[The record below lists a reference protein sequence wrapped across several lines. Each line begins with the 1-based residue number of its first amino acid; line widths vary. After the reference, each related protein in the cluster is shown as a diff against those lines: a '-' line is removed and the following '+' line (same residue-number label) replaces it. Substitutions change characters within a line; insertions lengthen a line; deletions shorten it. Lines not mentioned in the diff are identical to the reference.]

1 MTTFLTSYISDGR
14 YVPFTPTAD
23 VAAGSVIVQG
33 ELVGVAIQDLPA
45 NRPGDL
51 CVDGYV
57 RFPKAT
63 GGGSGFAAGTVLYWD
78 AGAQKATSNANG
90 GANKYLG
97 KNPLA
102 AADADAS
109 VGVRFHPL

>member
-1 MTTFLTSYISDGR
+1 MATFLTSYISDGQ
-14 YVPFTPTAD
+14 YLPYTPSVD

-45 NRPGDL
+45 NRPGDR

-57 RFPKAT
+57 RFPKSA
-63 GGGSGFAAGTVLYWD
+63 GVIAAGTVLYWD
-78 AGAQKATSNANG
+78 AGVQKVTSHANG

>member
-14 YVPFTPTAD
+14 YVPYTPSVD

-33 ELVGVAIQDLPA
+33 ELVGVAVSDLPA
-45 NRPGDL
+45 GKLGDL
-51 CVDGYV
+51 CVDGLIK
-57 RFPKAT
+57 FPKAT
-63 GGGSGFAAGTVLYWD
+63 GNGSGFAAGSLLYWN
-78 AGAQKATSNANG
+78 AGAQVVTTYASA

-109 VGVRFHPL
+109 VSVRFNPL